1 MDEPQ
6 NPVLTI
12 ILGGGRGTRLFPL
25 TQYRCKPAV
34 PLAGTYRL
42 VDIPISNCLNAGY
55 NRIFVL
61 TQFLTASLHRHI
73 HASFQFDPFSG
84 GFVEILA
91 AEQTDHSTD
100 WYQGTA
106 DAVRRNLQHFAPHE
120 HDLVLI
126 LSGDQLYRMDFRHLV
141 AQHVTT
147 GADVTVA
154 ATPVPVSRVAGLGVL
169 RVAADRSISAFVEKP
184 TDPMVI
190 QGLTMPSALEATL
203 AQPSS
208 EPRCLASMGIY
219 VFSRA
224 VLHAALDTPMS
235 DFGLEIIPSLL
246 GRVRLFAYV
255 FDGYWAD
262 LGTVRAFFEANL
274 ALTQPHPP
282 FTLFDPRA
290 PLYTHARYLP
300 PSHLTHCTLDQVVCG
315 EGCLVTEA
323 HLIRCVLGSRS
334 RIEAGV
340 ALEDVVMLGASG
352 YQTADEIA
360 ADHAQERPPI
370 GIGRQS
376 RLCRAIIDR
385 DARIG
390 EGVVLAPA
398 GHPDGDYPYSL
409 MIREGI
415 LCVGRGACIPS
426 GFTL

>member
-1 MDEPQ
+1 MDEQ
-6 NPVLTI
+6 QHPVLTV

-106 DAVRRNLQHFAPHE
+106 DAVRRNLQHFVPHE

-126 LSGDQLYRMDFRHLV
+126 LSGDQLYRMYFRHLV
-141 AQHVTT
+141 AQHVAT
-147 GADVTVA
+147 GADVTVS

-184 TDPMVI
+184 TDPAVI
-190 QGLTMPSALEATL
+190 KGLTMPPALEATL
-203 AQPSS
+203 AQPSA
-208 EPRCLASMGIY
+208 EPHCLASMGIY
-219 VFSRA
+219 VFNQA
-224 VLHAALDTPMS
+224 VLHAALDTPMT
-235 DFGLEIIPSLL
+235 DFGQEIIPSLL
-246 GRVRLFAYV
+246 GRVRLLAYV
-255 FDGYWAD
+255 FEGYWAD

-274 ALTQPHPP
+274 ALTQPYPP
-282 FTLFDPRA
+282 FSLFDPHA
-290 PLYTHARYLP
+290 PIYTHARYLP
-300 PSHLTHCTLDQVVCG
+300 PSHFTHCTLDQVVCG
-315 EGCLVTEA
+315 EGCLVTDA

-334 RIEAGV
+334 RIGADV
-340 ALEDVVMLGASG
+340 VLEEVVMLGASV
-352 YQTADEIA
+352 YQTAAEIA
-360 ADHAQERPPI
+360 ADLAQGRPPM
-370 GIGRQS
+370 GIGRQC
-376 RLCRAIIDR
+376 RLRRAIIDR

-390 EGVVLAPA
+390 DGVVLAPE
-398 GHPDGDYPYSL
+398 GHPDGDYPYGL

>member
-1 MDEPQ
+1 VQ
-6 NPVLTI
+6 
-12 ILGGGRGTRLFPL
+12 
-25 TQYRCKPAV
+25 PAV

-91 AEQTDHSTD
+91 AEQTDHSAD

-106 DAVRRNLQHFAPHE
+106 DAVRRNLQHFAPHA
-120 HDLVLI
+120 HDLVLV
-126 LSGDQLYRMDFRHLV
+126 LAGDQLYRMDFRHLV
-141 AQHVTT
+141 AQHVAM
-147 GADVTVA
+147 GAEVTVA
-154 ATPVPVSRVAGLGVL
+154 ATPVPVSRVAGLGLL
-169 RVAADRSISAFVEKP
+169 RVAADRSITAFVEKP
-184 TDPMVI
+184 TDPAVI
-190 QGLTMPSALEATL
+190 QGLTLPPALEATL
-203 AQPSS
+203 AQPSA

-219 VFSRA
+219 VFNRA
-224 VLHAALDTPMS
+224 VLQAALDTPMA
-235 DFGLEIIPSLL
+235 DFGQEIIPSLL
-246 GRVRLFAYV
+246 GRVRLYAYI
-255 FDGYWAD
+255 FEGYWAD

-274 ALTQPHPP
+274 ALTQPDPP

-323 HLIRCVLGSRS
+323 HLSRCVLGSRS
-334 RIEAGV
+334 RIEANV

-360 ADHAQERPPI
+360 ADRAQGRPPI

-376 RLCRAIIDR
+376 HLRRAIIDR

-390 EGVVLAPA
+390 EGVVLAP
-398 GHPDGDYPYSL
+398 GGYPDGDYPYGI

-415 LCVGRGACIPS
+415 LCVSRSACIPS
-426 GFTL
+426 RFTLPSTV

>member
-1 MDEPQ
+1 
-6 NPVLTI
+6 
-12 ILGGGRGTRLFPL
+12 
-25 TQYRCKPAV
+25 V

-91 AEQTDHSTD
+91 AEQTDHSAD

-106 DAVRRNLQHFAPHE
+106 DAVRRNLQHFAPHA

-126 LSGDQLYRMDFRHLV
+126 LAGDQLYRMDFRHLV
-141 AQHVTT
+141 AQHVAT
-147 GADVTVA
+147 GAEVTVA
-154 ATPVPVSRVAGLGVL
+154 ATPVPVSRVAGLGLL
-169 RVAADRSISAFVEKP
+169 RVAADRSITAFVEKP
-184 TDPMVI
+184 TDPAVI
-190 QGLTMPSALEATL
+190 QGLTLPPALEATL
-203 AQPSS
+203 AQPSA

-219 VFSRA
+219 VFNRA
-224 VLHAALDTPMS
+224 VLQAALDTPMA
-235 DFGLEIIPSLL
+235 DFGQEIIPSLL
-246 GRVRLFAYV
+246 GRVRLYTYIFE
-255 FDGYWAD
+255 GYWAD

-274 ALTQPHPP
+274 ALTQPNPP

-323 HLIRCVLGSRS
+323 HLSRCVLGSRS
-334 RIEAGV
+334 RIEANV
-340 ALEDVVMLGASG
+340 ALEDVLMLGASG

-360 ADHAQERPPI
+360 ADRAQGRPPI

-376 RLCRAIIDR
+376 HLRRAIIDR

-390 EGVVLAPA
+390 EGVVLAP
-398 GHPDGDYPYSL
+398 GGYPDGDYPYGI

-415 LCVGRGACIPS
+415 LCVSRSACIPS
-426 GFTL
+426 RFTL

>member
-1 MDEPQ
+1 MDERQ
-6 NPVLTI
+6 NPVLAI

-91 AEQTDHSTD
+91 AEQTDHNTD

-126 LSGDQLYRMDFRHLV
+126 LSGDQLYRMDFRSVV
-141 AQHVTT
+141 AQHVATS
-147 GADVTVA
+147 ADVTVS
-154 ATPVPVSRVAGLGVL
+154 ATPVAVSRVAGLGLL

-184 TDPMVI
+184 TDPTVI
-190 QGLTMPSALEATL
+190 KDLIMPPVLEATL
-203 AQPSS
+203 AQPSA

-224 VLHAALDTPMS
+224 VLQAALDTPMS
-235 DFGLEIIPSLL
+235 DFGREIIPNLL

-262 LGTVRAFFEANL
+262 LGTVRTFFDANL
-274 ALTQPHPP
+274 ALTQPQPP
-282 FTLFDPRA
+282 LNLFDPQT
-290 PLYTHARYLP
+290 PIYTHARYLP
-300 PSHLTHCTLDQVVCG
+300 PSHLTHCTLEQVVCG
-315 EGCLVTEA
+315 EGCIVTDA
-323 HLIRCVLGSRS
+323 RLRHCVVGSRS
-334 RIEAGV
+334 RIEANV
-340 ALEDVVMLGASG
+340 VLEDVVMLGASG
-352 YQTADEIA
+352 YQTAAEIA
-360 ADHAQERPPI
+360 ADRAQGRPPI

-376 RLCRAIIDR
+376 RIRRAIIDR

-398 GHPDGDYPYSL
+398 GHPDGDYPHGL

-415 LCVGRGACIPS
+415 LCVSRGACIPA
-426 GFTL
+426 GFML